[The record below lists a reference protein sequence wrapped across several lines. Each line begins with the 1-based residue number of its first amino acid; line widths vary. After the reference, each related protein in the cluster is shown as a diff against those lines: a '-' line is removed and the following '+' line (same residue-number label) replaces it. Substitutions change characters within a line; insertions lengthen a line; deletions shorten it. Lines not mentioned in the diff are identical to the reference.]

1 MHLPKKM
8 LKLRSKEY
16 KRKEDQMVVR
26 ALLYKVLIIIMT
38 GIGLILKKMEL
49 KVNMNEQ
56 LIFFKRAIE
65 N

>member
-1 MHLPKKM
+1 MPKPSMHLPKKM

-26 ALLYKVLIIIMT
+26 ALQKKVLIIIMP

-56 LIFFKRAIE
+56 LI
-65 N
+65 

>member
-1 MHLPKKM
+1 MPKPNMHLPKKM

-56 LIFFKRAIE
+56 LI
-65 N
+65 

>member
-16 KRKEDQMVVR
+16 KRKEDQMAVR
-26 ALLYKVLIIIMT
+26 ALLYKVLIIIMP

-56 LIFFKRAIE
+56 LI
-65 N
+65 

>member
-1 MHLPKKM
+1 MQLPKKM

-26 ALLYKVLIIIMT
+26 ALQKKVLILIIP

-56 LIFFKRAIE
+56 LI
-65 N
+65 